1 MVQKSIASV
10 HWKRGE
16 LEKVEKLMLKNSVAH
31 QRIFK
36 IGSVEA
42 LESGFQLA
50 VLYREMD
57 RLQESQALL
66 GLMSEQN
73 ALGKEFERFCQFEH
87 LHTLLELD
95 RGDDTAAH
103 DLLQS
108 LFYQA
113 TVRGRDASTR
123 ELLWV
128 RLTRSDMLRQ
138 HDGPDEAAAVFK
150 ETVRQGIPSL
160 INLWLRSRILH
171 NNWPSLKKPS
181 GTSGALRWRK

>member
-1 MVQKSIASV
+1 MFQRWTLERQGLTEQALYLYENIWKLWTTLTSPENPRSQMVQKSIASV

-36 IGSVEA
+36 IGSVVA
-42 LESGFQLA
+42 LDSGFQLA

-73 ALGKEFERFCQFEH
+73 ALGQEFERFCRFEH
-87 LHTLLELD
+87 LHTLSELD
-95 RGDDTAAH
+95 CGDDTAAH
-103 DLLQS
+103 DRLQS

-113 TVRGRDASTR
+113 TVRGRDAS
-123 ELLWV
+123 
-128 RLTRSDMLRQ
+128 
-138 HDGPDEAAAVFK
+138 
-150 ETVRQGIPSL
+150 
-160 INLWLRSRILH
+160 N
-171 NNWPSLKKPS
+171 
-181 GTSGALRWRK
+181 